1 MKPERARSE
10 KHGNPGLEAASK
22 ESATGVP
29 VAPCEPE
36 IQPRPYLFDDFKN
49 PDQSAPMSTQGSS
62 DSFYGSIPVFR
73 GFASLMDP
81 ALYSPLPDDWSI
93 GLADIV
99 ESTTAIAQARY
110 KAVNMAGAAVI
121 AAVTNALQGRE
132 FPFVFGGDGASFA
145 VSPDDLDRA
154 REALAATATW
164 VKDDL
169 DLVMRVAL
177 VPVTAVRAQGLD
189 VRVARFGPSP
199 NLSYA
204 MFSGGG
210 LGWAEGAMKR
220 GEFAV
225 KVAPSGTQPDLTG
238 LSCRFEEIP
247 SVRGLILSVLVV
259 PARNADA
266 SAFRKVI
273 EDIIALV
280 ERSPDAGRPVPPGGP
295 SLRWPPAGLDYE
307 ARAQRGGPL
316 FKRRVGVLAHT
327 LFAYLIMRYG
337 IKVGGFAPKTY
348 VQQVVEN
355 SDFRKYDDGLR
366 MILDCTPELESA
378 LTQRL
383 AQAASA
389 GVARYGLHR
398 QDAAMMTCFTPS
410 ALRSDHVHFIDG
422 ARGGYA
428 AAATALKATLA

>member
-1 MKPERARSE
+1 MTTA
-10 KHGNPGLEAASK
+10 N
-22 ESATGVP
+22 
-29 VAPCEPE
+29 
-36 IQPRPYLFDDFKN
+36 
-49 PDQSAPMSTQGSS
+49 GS
-62 DSFYGSIPVFR
+62 DKFYGSIPVFR

-81 ALYSPLPDDWSI
+81 ALYSPLPDDWII
-93 GLADIV
+93 GVADIV
-99 ESTTAIAQARY
+99 ESTKAIAEARY

-121 AAVTNALQGRE
+121 AAVTNALDGRE

-145 VSPDDLDRA
+145 VSPADVARA
-154 REALAATATW
+154 RDALAATATW
-164 VKDDL
+164 VKEDL

-177 VPVTAVRAQGLD
+177 VPVAAVRARGLD

-210 LGWAEGAMKR
+210 LGWAEAAMKR

-225 KVAPSGTQPDLTG
+225 DVAPSGAQPDLTG
-238 LSCRFEEIP
+238 LSCRFQEIP
-247 SVRGLILSVLVV
+247 AVRGLILSVLVV
-259 PARNADA
+259 PARGADA
-266 SAFRKVI
+266 SAFRKLI
-273 EDIIALV
+273 EDVVALV
-280 ERSPDAGRPVPPGGP
+280 ERSPDAGRPVPSGGP
-295 SLRWPPAGLDYE
+295 ALRWPPAGVEFE
-307 ARAQRGGPL
+307 ARAARGGPL
-316 FKRRVGVLAHT
+316 LQRRAAVLART
-327 LFAYLIMRYG
+327 LFVYLIMRFG
-337 IKVGGFAPKTY
+337 ISVGGFVPQTY

-366 MILDCTPELESA
+366 MVLDCTPELERA

-383 AQAASA
+383 ALAASE

-428 AAATALKATLA
+428 SAATALKATPA

>member
-1 MKPERARSE
+1 MTSP
-10 KHGNPGLEAASK
+10 AAPDTFY
-22 ESATGVP
+22 SA
-29 VAPCEPE
+29 
-36 IQPRPYLFDDFKN
+36 
-49 PDQSAPMSTQGSS
+49 
-62 DSFYGSIPVFR
+62 IPVFR

-81 ALYSPLPDDWSI
+81 SLYSALPDDWSI
-93 GLADIV
+93 GVADIV
-99 ESTTAIAQARY
+99 ESTRAIAEARY
-110 KAVNMAGAAVI
+110 KAVNMAGASVI
-121 AAVTNALQGRE
+121 AAVTNALEGRE

-145 VSPDDLDRA
+145 VSPGDLERA
-154 REALAATATW
+154 REALAATAIW
-164 VKDDL
+164 VEESL
-169 DLVMRVAL
+169 NLVMRVAL
-177 VPVTAVRAQGLD
+177 VPVAAARAQGLD

-210 LGWAEGAMKR
+210 LGWAEAAMKR
-220 GEFAV
+220 GEFSVPKA
-225 KVAPSGTQPDLTG
+225 APGTQPDLSG

-259 PARNADA
+259 PARGADP

-273 EDIIALV
+273 EDVVALV

-295 SLRWPPAGLDYE
+295 PLKWPPAGVEYE
-307 ARAQRGGPL
+307 ARAG
-316 FKRRVGVLAHT
+316 RVGSLLRRRAFVLANT
-327 LFAYLIMRYG
+327 LFVYVIMRFG
-337 IKVGGFAPKTY
+337 ISVGGFVPKTY

-366 MILDCTPELESA
+366 MILDCTPELAAA

-383 AQAASA
+383 AAAASA
-389 GVARYGLHR
+389 GVARHGLHR

-428 AAATALKATLA
+428 SAATALKASAA

>member
-1 MKPERARSE
+1 MSP
-10 KHGNPGLEAASK
+10 PAS
-22 ESATGVP
+22 
-29 VAPCEPE
+29 
-36 IQPRPYLFDDFKN
+36 
-49 PDQSAPMSTQGSS
+49 PDT
-62 DSFYGSIPVFR
+62 FYGSIPVFR

-81 ALYSPLPDDWSI
+81 ALYSALPDDWSI
-93 GLADIV
+93 GVADIV
-99 ESTTAIAQARY
+99 ESTRAIAEARY
-110 KAVNMAGAAVI
+110 KAVNMAGASVI
-121 AAVTNALQGRE
+121 AAVANALEGRE

-145 VSPDDLDRA
+145 VSPEDLART
-154 REALAATATW
+154 REAMAASAIW
-164 VKDDL
+164 VEESL
-169 DLVMRVAL
+169 NLVMRVAL

-189 VRVARFGPSP
+189 VRVARFGPSA

-210 LGWAEGAMKR
+210 LGWAETAMKR

-225 KVAPSGTQPDLTG
+225 EKAAPGTQPDLTG

-247 SVRGLILSVLVV
+247 SARGLILSGLVV
-259 PARNADA
+259 PTRAADPR
-266 SAFRKVI
+266 AFRKVI

-280 ERSPDAGRPVPPGGP
+280 ERSPDAGRPVPPEGP
-295 SLRWPPAGLDYE
+295 PLTWPPSGNKYE
-307 ARAQRGGPL
+307 VSTMRGSLLRRRA
-316 FKRRVGVLAHT
+316 FVLANT
-327 LFAYLIMRYG
+327 LFVYVIMRFG
-337 IKVGGFAPKTY
+337 ISVGGFVPKTY

-378 LTQRL
+378 LTKVM
-383 AQAASA
+383 AAAAAA
-389 GVARYGLHR
+389 GTVRYGLHR

-428 AAATALKATLA
+428 SAATALKAMAA

>member
-1 MKPERARSE
+1 LPDDLEFRTIPPMTAANGSE
-10 KHGNPGLEAASK
+10 P
-22 ESATGVP
+22 
-29 VAPCEPE
+29 
-36 IQPRPYLFDDFKN
+36 
-49 PDQSAPMSTQGSS
+49 
-62 DSFYGSIPVFR
+62 FYDSIPVFR
-73 GFASLMDP
+73 GFGSLMDP
-81 ALYSPLPDDWSI
+81 ALYSPLPDDWTI
-93 GLADIV
+93 GVADIV
-99 ESTTAIAQARY
+99 ESTKAIAAQRY

-121 AAVTNALQGRE
+121 AAVTNALDGRE

-154 REALAATATW
+154 REALAATASW

-177 VPVTAVRAQGLD
+177 VPVSAIRAQGLD
-189 VRVARFGPSP
+189 VRVARFGPSA

-210 LGWAEGAMKR
+210 LGWAEALMKR
-220 GEFAV
+220 GQFAV
-225 KVAPSGTQPDLTG
+225 EAAPSGTQPDLTG
-238 LSCRFEEIP
+238 LSCRFQEMP
-247 SVRGLILSVLVV
+247 ATRGLILSVLVV
-259 PARNADA
+259 PALDADPA
-266 SAFRKVI
+266 AFRKVI
-273 EDIIALV
+273 EDIIDLV

-295 SLRWPPAGLDYE
+295 PLRWPPAGVEYE
-307 ARAQRGGPL
+307 ARAQRGGSL
-316 FKRRVGVLAHT
+316 LKRRVFVLAHT
-327 LFAYLIMRYG
+327 LFAYLVMRFG
-337 IKVGGFAPKTY
+337 IRVGGFVPKTY
-348 VQQVVEN
+348 VRQVVEN

-366 MILDCTPELESA
+366 MILDCTPELEIA

-383 AQAASA
+383 VRAASA

-428 AAATALKATLA
+428 SAATALKAMAV